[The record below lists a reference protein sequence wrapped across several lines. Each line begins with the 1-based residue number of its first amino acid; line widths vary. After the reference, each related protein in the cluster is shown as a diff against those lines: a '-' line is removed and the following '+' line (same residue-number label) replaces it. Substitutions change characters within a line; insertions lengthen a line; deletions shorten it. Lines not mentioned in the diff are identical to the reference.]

1 MNQEGARTSITVET
15 TPEAPDCPSCRREG
29 VLSATV
35 PHTITK
41 ASGQQVTGRATAVLC
56 ESCDIDDPD
65 AGALIAY
72 FAVHGS
78 ISAETFEQGSALV
91 SAWLATARPK
101 TFDEAPPETRLE
113 P

>member
-1 MNQEGARTSITVET
+1 MNPEDRRAAITVET
-15 TPEAPDCPSCRREG
+15 TPVAPDCPSCRREG

-35 PHTITK
+35 PHTITNGR
-41 ASGQQVTGRATAVLC
+41 GQKISGRATAVLC
-56 ESCDIDDPD
+56 ETCDIDDPE

-101 TFDEAPPETRLE
+101 TFAAAATE
-113 P
+113 PRGEP